1 MGRTRLE
8 SDGSTDSKII
18 SDTIKEL
25 KESNEQLQKD
35 NANATKKYLI
45 ITVIATFTSTI
56 LGIVIGKFVLI

>member
-1 MGRTRLE
+1 VGRTRLE

-18 SDTIKEL
+18 SDVIKEL

>member
-18 SDTIKEL
+18 SDVIKEL

>member
-8 SDGSTDSKII
+8 SDGSADSKII

-35 NANATKKYLI
+35 NTNATKKYLI

>member
-1 MGRTRLE
+1 MGETRLE
-8 SDGSTDSKII
+8 SDGSADSKII
-18 SDTIKEL
+18 SDVIKEL

-56 LGIVIGKFVLI
+56 LGILIGKFVLI